1 MCSGTKTKKQKPFQ
15 QGGQRFGFG
24 LGLGE
29 RAQPADKLAGTVP
42 PPAAQQEEEE
52 VDWAARTEVEKSEV
66 ALGKRT
72 PFELNI

>member
-1 MCSGTKTKKQKPFQ
+1 MCFGTQKKQNPFQ

-52 VDWAARTEVEKSEV
+52 VDWAAWKWKNEV
-66 ALGKRT
+66 ALEKCSL
-72 PFELNI
+72 PHLI